1 MIFFWLFPSG
11 GKMAVAAAAAAA
23 APAKCL
29 IAGRKKEARV
39 IPVSGTETY
48 QGGGVMEVVCPGAI
62 RGTLSA

>member
-1 MIFFWLFPSG
+1 
-11 GKMAVAAAAAAA
+11 MAVAAAAAAA

-29 IAGRKKEARV
+29 IAGRKKKARM